1 MENRTVLI
9 LVPREL
15 GSSHGIHLIP
25 LCNLGEQGTYRMRNL
40 KGKHAAHKIS
50 LSHGSKREAG
60 FKPEVSLK
68 ISTDDPLTL
77 TMRVFGNEPVCFHP
91 RFKDVL
97 AAIFMI

>member
-25 LCNLGEQGTYRMRNL
+25 LCNLGEQGTDRMRNL

-50 LSHGSKREAG
+50 LSHGSK
-60 FKPEVSLK
+60 
-68 ISTDDPLTL
+68 
-77 TMRVFGNEPVCFHP
+77 
-91 RFKDVL
+91 
-97 AAIFMI
+97 